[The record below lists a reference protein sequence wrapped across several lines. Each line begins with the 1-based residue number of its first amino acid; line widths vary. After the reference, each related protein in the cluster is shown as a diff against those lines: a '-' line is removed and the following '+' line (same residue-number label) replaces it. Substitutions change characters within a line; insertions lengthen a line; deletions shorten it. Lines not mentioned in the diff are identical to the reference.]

1 MITNLFSLEL
11 MVASAKISWVRGD
24 PRNLSHCRGAPQHTV
39 PHFVP
44 TLDQKPSHMV
54 AMRQGSE
61 SPVLVREIYVIAID
75 LELLLL
81 PDGELIIRWL

>member
-1 MITNLFSLEL
+1 
-11 MVASAKISWVRGD
+11 
-24 PRNLSHCRGAPQHTV
+24 
-39 PHFVP
+39 VP